1 MRDQPAVPTD
11 EVVGNGMKAI
21 ADAWTDRVQRDDGV
35 VMSDAERARGYRMAA
50 LAIVGCIALGLLIV
64 LALYLLDG

>member
-1 MRDQPAVPTD
+1 
-11 EVVGNGMKAI
+11 MKAI